1 MKNGSNYLYLKY
13 RDRLYSFIFGRVND
27 PNITDDILQNIFL
40 KIHTKIDTLKDHEKL
55 ESWIYQITRNAIIDY
70 YRTNK
75 KLDELPDSYT
85 EPVPD
90 SDPKEREEISSWL
103 RPMIE
108 NLPDKYRETL
118 LLSEIKGISQKE
130 IAKKIGLSLPGTKS
144 RIQRGRSLVKKT
156 LLKCCHFEFD
166 RRGRVLDYKEK
177 SDTCTHC

>member
-13 RDRLYSFIFGRVND
+13 RDRLYSFISSRAKD
-27 PNITDDILQNIFL
+27 PNITDDIMQNIFL
-40 KIHTKIDTLKDHEKL
+40 KIHTKIDTLKDHEKI

-118 LLSEIKGISQKE
+118 LLSEIKGMSQKE
-130 IAKKIGLSLPGTKS
+130 IAKKTGLSLSGTKS
-144 RIQRGRSLVKKT
+144 RIQRGRGLVKKNT
-156 LLKCCHFEFD
+156 IKMLSF
-166 RRGRVLDYKEK
+166 
-177 SDTCTHC
+177 